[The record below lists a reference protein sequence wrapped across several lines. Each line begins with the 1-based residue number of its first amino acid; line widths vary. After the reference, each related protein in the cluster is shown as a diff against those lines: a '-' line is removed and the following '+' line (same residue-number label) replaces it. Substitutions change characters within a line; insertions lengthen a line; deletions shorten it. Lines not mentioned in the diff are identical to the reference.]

1 MICKLKTDSDL
12 LGRLKRMEARF
23 SPCQLFHYLSMTAAI
38 YLVVASPVDSWN
50 SFLQEFLQAAS
61 DLEVEVAI

>member
-1 MICKLKTDSDL
+1 
-12 LGRLKRMEARF
+12 MEARF